1 MADSVYCIFY
11 PVKKPLW
18 LDFFSDELFLKSSLP
33 SLLFILFP
41 FVRSRIKTQKAYLN
55 KTIDLKAATGRDTH
69 FQICTAQTRINFFV
83 YTMQRSIAR
92 TIREKYL
99 LWKEK
104 KNKNYFTFK
113 KIKDRKEY

>member
-18 LDFFSDELFLKSSLP
+18 LDFFSDELFWKPSLP

-55 KTIDLKAATGRDTH
+55 KTIDLKAATGTDTH
-69 FQICTAQTRINFFV
+69 FQIFTAQTRVNFLV
-83 YTMQRSIAR
+83 YTMQRSITT
-92 TIREKYL
+92 TIRKNIYYG
-99 LWKEK
+99 K
-104 KNKNYFTFK
+104 KKR
-113 KIKDRKEY
+113 IKFISHSKR